1 MIRPGQE
8 YFRRGRDTSED
19 SSSDHMGTTK
29 QYAYTEARQEVL
41 KALKAAIGKTYSP
54 TFEELAD
61 PPEPSMGDIAFP
73 CFGLAK
79 GLKRNPA
86 EISRE
91 LAAKIGSKGMIK
103 GVRADGPYVNFMLDP
118 VLFGEAVIKEVIVSK
133 SDYGKQNIG
142 KGRKI
147 MVEYVNYNTHK
158 EVHIGHLRNAV
169 VGHLT
174 INLLRSVGYDVIAAS
189 YINDLGNNVARCL
202 WALDKFHEHEK
213 PEKGDEINFLG
224 RMYTE
229 ATHEAEDNDEARAE
243 ISEIQRQL
251 ETKRGKWNK
260 LWKETRKWSID
271 AMYAIF
277 KELKLPIDKQYYES
291 EILERTADIVRDLQ
305 DKGIA
310 KVDDGAII
318 VDLEDEDLGVNL
330 LVKTD
335 GTMLY
340 NAKDLGLAQQKNSD
354 YTLDRSMI
362 VVDERQSLAMRQLFA
377 TLKRMD
383 VHVPYEHLSYN
394 FVTLPDGAMS
404 SRKGNFI
411 RYEELRDM
419 MREAA
424 AKETRERHNDWKE
437 NQVQDTAKGIAHAA
451 MVYTMAK
458 QDPKKDIVFDT
469 DAALSFEG
477 MSGPYI
483 LYTATRIKSLLKRT
497 KIKPKFHESAMD
509 NLLARQLV
517 QMIASF
523 PHVVLQSANNLHLS
537 DVPQYVFDLSA
548 LFSSYYGDSKII
560 DEEDTEG
567 TAGRLA
573 LCRAVLVT
581 LENAMAIMNIEPLKE
596 M

>member
-1 MIRPGQE
+1 MSR
-8 YFRRGRDTSED
+8 
-19 SSSDHMGTTK
+19 
-29 QYAYTEARQEVL
+29 QYTYTLARQEVL

-61 PPEPSMGDIAFP
+61 PPSPDMGDVAFP
-73 CFGLAK
+73 CFQLAK

-86 EISRE
+86 EIARE
-91 LAAKIGSKGMIK
+91 LAAKIGAKGMIK
-103 GVRADGPYVNFMLDP
+103 SVRADGPYVNFLLDP
-118 VLFGEAVIKEVIVSK
+118 VLFGEAVIKEVLVAK
-133 SDYGKQNIG
+133 ADYGKQNIG

-174 INLLRSVGYDVIAAS
+174 INLMRAVGYDVIAAS

-224 RMYTE
+224 RMYSE
-229 ATHEAEDNDEARAE
+229 ATHAAEDNDEARAE

-277 KELKLPIDKQYYES
+277 KELRLPIDKQYYES
-291 EILERTADIVRDLQ
+291 EILEQAAEIIRDLQ
-305 DKGIA
+305 DRNIA

-318 VDLEDEDLGVNL
+318 VDMEDEGLGVNL

-340 NAKDLGLAQQKNSD
+340 NAKDLGLAQQKNKD
-354 YTLDRSMI
+354 YKLDRSMI
-362 VVDERQSLAMRQLFA
+362 VVDERQSLAMRQLFS

-383 VHVPYEHLSYN
+383 VDVPYEHLSYN

-411 RYEELRDM
+411 RYEELRDT

-424 AKETRERHNDWKE
+424 EKETRERHNDWKE
-437 NQVQDTAKGIAHAA
+437 SKVKDVSATIAHSA
-451 MVYTMAK
+451 MIYAMAK
-458 QDPKKDIVFDT
+458 QDPKKDIVFDI
-469 DAALSFEG
+469 DSALSFEG
-477 MSGPYI
+477 MSGPYL
-483 LYTATRIKSLLKRT
+483 LYTATRIESLLKRA
-497 KIKPKFHESAMD
+497 KVKPQFAASVLEGVS
-509 NLLARQLV
+509 ARQLAKSV
-517 QMIASF
+517 AQFPEVIASAAND
-523 PHVVLQSANNLHLS
+523 LSLSA
-537 DVPQYVFDLSA
+537 VPQYVFDLA
-548 LFSSYYGDSKII
+548 AHFSSYYGSTRII
-560 DEEDTEG
+560 DEEDAEG

-573 LCRAVLVT
+573 LCKAVLIT
-581 LENAMAIMNIEPLKE
+581 LQNAMEMMNIEALKE